1 MRRDRMSDFKDKV
14 RRMSIEKIERELKV
28 NQQALS
34 RNSWSDR
41 ATNSRMPPHRRSQ
54 ISPVR
59 NTTRCPKS
67 KQSDADRHVVYG
79 EVGLGKTHL
88 ATAVSHQLWTNGKR
102 KVLFMPAEVFM
113 NEAY

>member
-1 MRRDRMSDFKDKV
+1 
-14 RRMSIEKIERELKV
+14 
-28 NQQALS
+28 
-34 RNSWSDR
+34 
-41 ATNSRMPPHRRSQ
+41 
-54 ISPVR
+54 
-59 NTTRCPKS
+59 
-67 KQSDADRHVVYG
+67 VVYG